1 MRTSK
6 YGRLKKKESAG
17 RAMERLCTL
26 EEGIVPGKGC
36 EYYALVLQ
44 AQVKLPIIVRYTNK
58 EPCSL

>member
-1 MRTSK
+1 
-6 YGRLKKKESAG
+6 
-17 RAMERLCTL
+17 MERLCTL